1 MPVPELVILDSPQAI
16 RAVAAEWDDLWRRSD
31 CALPVA
37 RAELTA
43 QWLENFAARTR
54 VACLVVRKG
63 EQLVAALPL
72 AGGRWKKLLAVGRLP
87 SNAWAW
93 AGDLLV
99 DPAADREQ
107 IARLLVAGIRRLPWP
122 LLRLEGAALDSS
134 RWQLLI
140 DRLHNAGLLVA
151 VDESFAVGQ
160 VDIDHDWTAYQAS
173 WPGNHRRQMGKML
186 RRAER
191 EGGVE
196 LKVVRQFGGE
206 DIEALLTK
214 GFQVEDR
221 GWKGAAGS
229 SVWRNPSI
237 FRFFCAQAR
246 QLAQQGNLQ
255 LTFLEHR
262 GRTIAF
268 EYGWNVGGVYGSAK
282 VGYDEQFAEL
292 SPGQLLRYLLL
303 ERMFADPEQ
312 HRFDFLGPLTPAT
325 DRWST
330 STYRIGRIV
339 ASTGGLVGRL
349 CSRLYRLRRREP
361 VGSRQEAVDS
371 CKASVEA

>member
-1 MPVPELVILDSPQAI
+1 MPQLDVLNSPQAI
-16 RAVAAEWDDLWRRSD
+16 RAAAAAWDDLWRRSD

-43 QWLENFAARTR
+43 QWLETFAARAR
-54 VACLVVRKG
+54 VACLVVREG

-72 AGGRWKKLLAVGRLP
+72 VGGRWKKLLTVGQLP

-99 DPAADREQ
+99 DRAADWEQ
-107 IARLLVAGIRRLPWP
+107 VSRLLVAGIRQLPWP
-122 LLRLEGAALDSS
+122 LLRLDGAALDSS
-134 RWQLLI
+134 HWQRLI
-140 DRLHNAGLLVA
+140 ECLHDAGLLVA

-160 VDIDHDWTAYQAS
+160 VDIDHDWAAYQAS
-173 WPGNHRRQMGKML
+173 WPGNHRRQMGKMV

-196 LKVVRQFGGE
+196 LKVVRQFADD

-214 GFQVEDR
+214 GFQTEDHS
-221 GWKGAAGS
+221 WKGAAGS
-229 SVWRNPSI
+229 SVWRNPTI

-246 QLAQQGNLQ
+246 QLAQQGDLQ

-268 EYGWNVGGVYGSAK
+268 EYGWNVRGVYGSAK

-292 SPGQLLRYLLL
+292 TPGQLLRYLLL
-303 ERMFADPEQ
+303 ERMFNDPEQ

-325 DRWST
+325 ARWST

-339 ASTGGLVGRL
+339 ASTGGVVGKL
-349 CSRLYRLRRREP
+349 CSRLYRGRRGEP
-361 VGSRQEAVDS
+361 VSSRM
-371 CKASVEA
+371 ASVEA

>member
-1 MPVPELVILDSPQAI
+1 MPMSELAILNSPQAI
-16 RAVAAEWDDLWRRSD
+16 RAAAADWDDLWRRSD

-43 QWLENFAARTR
+43 QWLDAFAARAR
-54 VACLVVRKG
+54 VACLVVREG

-72 AGGRWKKLLAVGRLP
+72 VGGRWKKLLPVGQLP

-99 DPAADREQ
+99 DPAADWEQ
-107 IARLLVAGIRRLPWP
+107 ISQSVIAGIRRLPWP
-122 LLRLEGAALDSS
+122 LLRLDGAALDSS

-140 DRLHNAGLLVA
+140 DCLRDAGLLVA

-160 VDIDHDWTAYQAS
+160 IEIDHDWTAYQAS

-196 LKVVRQFGGE
+196 LKVIRQIA
-206 DIEALLTK
+206 DDNIEALLTE
-214 GFQVEDR
+214 GFQVENR
-221 GWKGAAGS
+221 SWKGAAGS
-229 SVWRNPSI
+229 SVLQNPPI

-246 QLAQQGNLQ
+246 QLAQQGDLQ
-255 LTFLEHR
+255 LSFLEHR

-282 VGYDEQFAEL
+282 VGYDEQFADL

-312 HRFDFLGPLTPAT
+312 HCFDFLGPLTPAT
-325 DRWST
+325 ARWST

-349 CSRLYRLRRREP
+349 CSRFYRGRRRERS
-361 VGSRQEAVDS
+361 GGCIRM
-371 CKASVEA
+371 ASVEA